1 MIAVV
6 TDSASMFPPSWLAR
20 WDVLVAPLTVVLDGA
35 PFKEGVE
42 LSTAEFY
49 RRLAAGAEV
58 TTSAPSP
65 GDLLTTYRSAVAA
78 GARHIV
84 AVHTGSAYSAV
95 LAAAGTAAEECPVPV
110 ELVDTA
116 TVSFPVALCVAA
128 ACEARDQGVEV
139 SATATAARAMATAA
153 RAIAGV
159 VDSVF
164 IVGAP
169 ELARRGGRFGDAAPE
184 DGTTT
189 ILGLGPGGFVDLGAT
204 TGIDDA
210 ISQMA
215 DHVRSAATG
224 RSLRVGVGDADRPDL
239 GTRLSDALGGV
250 TGVDELVRY
259 EVGPSVGAHS
269 GPGTV
274 GAVWAPR

>member
-6 TDSASMFPPSWLAR
+6 TDSASMLPPSWLAR

-65 GDLLTTYRSAVAA
+65 GDLLTTYRAAVDA
-78 GARHIV
+78 GASHIV
-84 AVHTGSAYSAV
+84 AIHTGSAYSAV
-95 LAAAGTAAEECPVPV
+95 LAAAGIAAEESPVPV

-128 ACEARDQGVEV
+128 ACEARDQGAEV
-139 SATATAARAMATAA
+139 SAIATAA

-204 TGIDDA
+204 TDVDEA
-210 ISQMA
+210 IAQMA
-215 DHVRSAATG
+215 DHVRCAATG

-250 TGVDELVRY
+250 SGVDELVRY